1 MLKFSANLSLLFTEY
16 ELIKRFRAA
25 KQSGFLAVEIQFPY
39 SVHPEILG
47 SVLTGEQL
55 QLVLFNVAADDL
67 MCGGEGLACVPEKKA
82 QFEEALAQ
90 AVAYSH
96 YLKPEAINILPGRCF
111 DKKRIKN
118 YETTFKENL
127 LLAAETLKPLGI
139 KAVFE
144 AINTYDMP
152 DFIVHNSKQM
162 LAILDELNHPNLYMQ
177 VDIYHLH
184 RMGEDVI
191 EFIAQHVDKIGHIQF
206 ADSPGRGQPGTGNID
221 FKRVFSIIQQSGY
234 SGWCGAEYRPVDST
248 FESLSWFEAIEGISV
263 CRI

>member
-16 ELIKRFRAA
+16 ELVKRFEIA
-25 KQSGFLAVEIQFPY
+25 KQSGFSAVEIQFPY
-39 SVHPEILG
+39 RVHPEILAAI
-47 SVLTGEQL
+47 LAEEQL
-55 QLVLFNVAADDL
+55 KLVLFNVAADDL
-67 MCGGEGLACVPEKKA
+67 MEGGEGLACVPEKKS

-90 AVAYSH
+90 AVAYAH

-111 DKKRIKN
+111 DKKRIKE

-127 LLAAETLKPLGI
+127 QLAAETLKPLGI

-152 DFIVHNSKQM
+152 DFIVHNGKQM
-162 LAILDELNHPNLYMQ
+162 LDILDQLKHPNLYMQ

-184 RMGEDVI
+184 RMGADMI

-206 ADSPGRGQPGTGNID
+206 ADSPGRGQPGTGDID
-221 FKRVFSIIQQSGY
+221 FQEVFSAIQQSSY
-234 SGWCGAEYRPVDST
+234 SGWCGAEYKPVGGT
-248 FESLSWFEAIEGISV
+248 FESLSWFKTIKPD
-263 CRI
+263 